1 MTNHVKIKKI
11 HLNTF
16 IEILVGL
23 YDKGVNY
30 VDIIGTMN
38 DEQDSVGI
46 SFSKEY
52 MDDEYKDNFDSISE
66 TDGDDLNLSDDDDLN
81 QLI

>member
-1 MTNHVKIKKI
+1 M
-11 HLNTF
+11 
-16 IEILVGL
+16 
-23 YDKGVNY
+23 D
-30 VDIIGTMN
+30 

-52 MDDEYKDNFDSISE
+52 MDDEYKDNFDNIPE
-66 TDGDDLNLSDDDDLN
+66 IDRDDLNLSDDDDLN

>member
-16 IEILVGL
+16 IEILVCL
-23 YDKGVNY
+23 YDRGVNY

>member
-1 MTNHVKIKKI
+1 MGNHVKIKKV

-30 VDIIGTMN
+30 VDIIGTMD

-52 MDDEYKDNFDSISE
+52 MDDEYKDNFDNIPE
-66 TDGDDLNLSDDDDLN
+66 VDGDKLNLSDDDLN

>member
-1 MTNHVKIKKI
+1 MGNHVKIKKV

-30 VDIIGTMN
+30 VDIIGTMD

-52 MDDEYKDNFDSISE
+52 MDDEYKDNFDNIPE
-66 TDGDDLNLSDDDDLN
+66 IDGDKLNLSDDDLN